1 MNQHL
6 NKMVNALVNGEN
18 DKAKEYLSRYFNEVG
33 SRLINGQPSQSAQ
46 PVNEAC
52 AFDVY
57 KNGKK
62 IDTVFCSDKDTAED
76 VKKSLVDH
84 DGYDPDIVVK
94 KARKSSSKKL
104 NEQKFEEETLW
115 LPAHWASALINGDY
129 TGLSDSE
136 EEELKAWLKAN
147 PGYGDPV
154 SVSDYPEFKT
164 KHDASDFVLPTDCL
178 EFTYLLKPAA

>member
-33 SRLINGQPSQSAQ
+33 SKLINGQPSQPTQ
-46 PVNEAC
+46 PVNESC

-62 IDTVFCSDKDTAED
+62 IDTVFCSDKDTAAD

-84 DGYDPDIVVK
+84 DGYDSDIVVK
-94 KARKSSSKKL
+94 KARKSSSK
-104 NEQKFEEETLW
+104 N
-115 LPAHWASALINGDY
+115 
-129 TGLSDSE
+129 
-136 EEELKAWLKAN
+136 
-147 PGYGDPV
+147 
-154 SVSDYPEFKT
+154 
-164 KHDASDFVLPTDCL
+164 
-178 EFTYLLKPAA
+178 